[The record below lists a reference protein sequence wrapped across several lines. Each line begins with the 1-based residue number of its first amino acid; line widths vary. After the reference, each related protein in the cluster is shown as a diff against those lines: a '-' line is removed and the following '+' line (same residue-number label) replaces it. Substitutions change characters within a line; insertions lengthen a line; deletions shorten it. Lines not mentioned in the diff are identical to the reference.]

1 MNELKSVFLA
11 VLLGGV
17 CPVVA
22 QDKDSTSLKP
32 SFHLDYTGELQTN
45 FKRAKLA
52 SALELSAEIPVSRSL
67 TAELRSVSYV
77 ATDENPLVD
86 NLQGFS
92 NIDSDNLAFALA
104 VAGLSWRIDG
114 SNSLFAGIRRID
126 EDYFCS
132 DVLSLFTNSSCGG
145 FPTIFANYDI
155 ATYPKASL
163 GVHYAYDSNA
173 FGFQASVYNG
183 LGYDKL
189 HGGGNS
195 FRFCPKSDG
204 VCALAQAVWHRR
216 GSSYFLGGS
225 LHYNDLCTEAPRH
238 VRRVVWIY
246 AEQKM
251 SDRLSLTAAYSHA
264 FNCRVLCRDFAGIGG
279 KYELGCASLG
289 LFSDYTRVDG
299 TSEWATE
306 LTCNFQLDSVFSL
319 QPVLHVITTGGNTRC
334 VGVMRLSVSI

>member
-1 MNELKSVFLA
+1 MNFRLA
-11 VLLGGV
+11 TFILLSGIT
-17 CPVVA
+17 CNVA
-22 QDKDSTSLKP
+22 AQEADSISLKP
-32 SFHLDYTGELQTN
+32 SFHADYTGEMQTN
-45 FKRAKLA
+45 FKRVKLA
-52 SALELSAEIPVSRSL
+52 SALELGAELPINRHL
-67 TAELRSVSYV
+67 TFELRSVSYIT
-77 ATDENPLVD
+77 TDESPLIND
-86 NLQGFS
+86 LQGFS

-104 VAGLSWRIDG
+104 VAGLSWRING

-163 GVHYAYDSNA
+163 GVHYAYDSDA
-173 FGFQASVYNG
+173 FGLQASVYNG

-204 VCALAQAVWHRR
+204 VCALAQIVWRRR

-225 LHYNDLCTEAPRH
+225 LHYNDLCIVDAPRH
-238 VRRVVWIY
+238 VRRVVWTY
-246 AEQKM
+246 VEQKVG
-251 SDRLSLTAAYSHA
+251 DRLSLTAAYSHA
-264 FNCRVLCRDFAGIGG
+264 FNCRVLCRNFAGIGG

-289 LFSDYTRVDG
+289 IFSDYTRVDG

-306 LTCNFQLDSVFSL
+306 LTYNFYLGPVFSL

-334 VGVMRLSVSI
+334 VGVLRLGVSI